1 MPVTGLIYREA
12 EIMSCFAVLTAGGE
26 SEILPTDWG
35 AKHPDGRVC
44 KSYPAERRR
53 DNPSEGEFIKV
64 RYSIHN
70 HTFWT
75 KLDLCETM
83 FALYSACPVSEFAS
97 ALFPLLWSWSVT
109 QTHAVLRTPQ
119 TNLFFFLPPL
129 CAYVHVQVWR
139 SSGGGRTGLPGDERQ
154 PAQDHAGQAE
164 LRPSDSRR
172 ARRSLPHQNQSG
184 GAAGG
189 VNQVEIYIYISISIS
204 FLVTPRLSVSFQM
217 LNIGSKWLHIK
228 PTSTEESAAGCDY

>member
-119 TNLFFFLPPL
+119 TNLFFFYPP
-129 CAYVHVQVWR
+129 CVHMYMCRCEEARAAAERASQEMSDNLR
-139 SSGGGRTGLPGDERQ
+139 RITQDKQSFDLRT
-154 PAQDHAGQAE
+154 AAE
-164 LRPSDSRR
+164 LDDLYRTKINLEER
-172 ARRSLPHQNQSG
+172 L
-184 GAAGG
+184 
-189 VNQVEIYIYISISIS
+189 VELI
-204 FLVTPRLSVSFQM
+204 R
-217 LNIGSKWLHIK
+217 
-228 PTSTEESAAGCDY
+228 